1 MGAEDAASAVELG
14 SGDDFWVW
22 RDSVFINDLYLTLS
36 LWTLKIS
43 QSAVELGFCDDFWV
57 WRDSV
62 FVNEL

>member
-22 RDSVFINDLYLTLS
+22 RDSVFVNDLYFSLS

-57 WRDSV
+57 WRDLV

>member
-1 MGAEDAASAVELG
+1 MGAEDVASAVELG

-22 RDSVFINDLYLTLS
+22 RNSVFVNNLGFLRILC
-36 LWTLKIS
+36 TLKIS
-43 QSAVELGFCDDFWV
+43 RSAVQLSCGDDFWV